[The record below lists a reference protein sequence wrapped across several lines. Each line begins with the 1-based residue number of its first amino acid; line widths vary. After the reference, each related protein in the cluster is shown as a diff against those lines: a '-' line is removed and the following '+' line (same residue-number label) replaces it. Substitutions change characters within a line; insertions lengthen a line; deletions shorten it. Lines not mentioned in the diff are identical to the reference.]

1 MHKPNDEDTN
11 LGEGNR
17 MYEKVLDL
25 IASQLPVKRENITR
39 ESRLL
44 EDLGADS
51 ANVMILVMDL
61 EQEFDIVVEDD
72 VLGNIKTVGDIID
85 YLEKHTS

>member
-1 MHKPNDEDTN
+1 
-11 LGEGNR
+11 

-61 EQEFDIVVEDD
+61 EQQFDIVVEDD

-85 YLEKHTS
+85 YLEKHV

>member
-1 MHKPNDEDTN
+1 
-11 LGEGNR
+11 

-25 IASQLPVKRENITR
+25 ISSQLPVKRENITR

-61 EQEFDIVVEDD
+61 EQEFDIIVEDD
-72 VLGNIKTVGDIID
+72 VLGSIKTVGDIID
-85 YLEKHTS
+85 YLEKHA

>member
-1 MHKPNDEDTN
+1 
-11 LGEGNR
+11 

-25 IASQLPVKRENITR
+25 IASQLPVKRENISR

-51 ANVMILVMDL
+51 ANVMILIMDL
-61 EQEFDIVVEDD
+61 EQEFDLTVEDEA
-72 VLGNIKTVGDIID
+72 LTSIRTVGDIVK
-85 YLEKHTS
+85 YLEEHIG

>member
-1 MHKPNDEDTN
+1 
-11 LGEGNR
+11 

-25 IASQLPVKRENITR
+25 ISSQLPVKRESITR

-61 EQEFDIVVEDD
+61 EQEFDIIVEDD

-85 YLEKHTS
+85 YLEKHA

>member
-1 MHKPNDEDTN
+1 
-11 LGEGNR
+11 
-17 MYEKVLDL
+17 MYDKVLDL

-61 EQEFDIVVEDD
+61 EQAFDIVVEDD
-72 VLGNIKTVGDIID
+72 VLGSIKTVGDIMD
-85 YLEKHTS
+85 YLEKNT

>member
-1 MHKPNDEDTN
+1 
-11 LGEGNR
+11 
-17 MYEKVLDL
+17 MYDKVLDL
-25 IASQLPVKRENITR
+25 IASQLPVKREDITR

-61 EQEFDIVVEDD
+61 EQAFDIVVEDD
-72 VLGNIKTVGDIID
+72 VLGSIKTVGDIID
-85 YLEKHTS
+85 YLEKRA

>member
-1 MHKPNDEDTN
+1 
-11 LGEGNR
+11 

-61 EQEFDIVVEDD
+61 EQEFDIIVEDD

-85 YLEKHTS
+85 YLEKHA

>member
-1 MHKPNDEDTN
+1 
-11 LGEGNR
+11 

-25 IASQLPVKRENITR
+25 IASQLPVKRESITR

-61 EQEFDIVVEDD
+61 EQEFDIIVEDD

-85 YLEKHTS
+85 YLEKRA

>member
-1 MHKPNDEDTN
+1 
-11 LGEGNR
+11 

-85 YLEKHTS
+85 YLEKHV

>member
-1 MHKPNDEDTN
+1 MVYDKVVEQITN
-11 LGEGNR
+11 
-17 MYEKVLDL
+17 
-25 IASQLPVKRENITR
+25 QLPIKKENIKP

-61 EQEFDIVVEDD
+61 EQEFDIQVDDD
-72 VLGNIKTVGDIID
+72 VLANIRTVGDIVD
-85 YLEKHTS
+85 YLKANTDFE

>member
-1 MHKPNDEDTN
+1 MS
-11 LGEGNR
+11 
-17 MYEKVLDL
+17 EKVLDL

-61 EQEFDIVVEDD
+61 EQQFDIVVEDD

-85 YLEKHTS
+85 YLEKHV

>member
-1 MHKPNDEDTN
+1 
-11 LGEGNR
+11 

-25 IASQLPVKRENITR
+25 IASQLPVKRETITR
-39 ESRLL
+39 QSRLL

-61 EQEFDIVVEDD
+61 EQEFDIIVEDD

-85 YLEKHTS
+85 YLEKHA